1 MDNVELTALRFL
13 AAASQLSQVPSP
25 QENAL
30 DLLGPAAKGQCCPV
44 QQAKHLMLFP
54 VIVEDSLLLSPVKPL
69 RPLEPRSTA

>member
-30 DLLGPAAKGQCCPV
+30 DLPV
-44 QQAKHLMLFP
+44 HQAKHLMLFP
-54 VIVEDSLLLSPVKPL
+54 EIVEDSLLLSPVKPL